1 MTILSEQLEAIF
13 LEIKAHLGQ
22 HRQIQVTP
30 IAGSPP
36 EQYRITY
43 HLQGLCKEKGGEI
56 QACTDHIITLT
67 LPFGFP
73 HFPPNCKPETPVF
86 HPDFDQAAICISEF
100 WEGSQSLTELII
112 HIGRML
118 CGEIYS
124 TTNAFNEEAAIWY
137 QENRKKL
144 PLDTVDPASTQPIPL
159 SSPAKQENTDS
170 SPLTV
175 DIVDDILFPHNKRK
189 GSGETAGQSLTDT
202 GLNTGFTDII
212 TDETADSHLT
222 LEPSPAAQGPISS
235 PDLNSETQRQLNE
248 ARKKHQEGEAFE
260 HQGQPARALERY
272 QAVKALAPDFPEID
286 KDISRAQYSVEMLG
300 GWETEDLGRGDTG
313 NGGNQKKP
321 APKPP
326 KKKDTPAPT
335 KPLPTRQERGQSL
348 RRPLLFLGVGAAGVL
363 LILTSASFYFNAQL
377 QKAHIMFEQ
386 CRQFVDSGRFT
397 EADAK
402 CNEALEQANQV
413 HFINQV
419 EKNFLVK
426 EIIQLRD
433 SDKFQE
439 GLALSKGKD
448 LNTLPK
454 WQEAL
459 KIASKQLAD
468 AQWKEALTGYTH
480 TLRLVSE
487 IPGFDR
493 VILDQIHNNMAI
505 AEFNIALQAGEQAL
519 AAAEWESAKNHF
531 TKAMDIARQNPQI
544 PPDNITRIKSLIGQ
558 VELNALIT
566 SGEKYFAKGDW
577 NNALA
582 AFEQALEK
590 ERTFT
595 SADPSQHGSLQESI
609 VRTKIFNALEQGRKA
624 FADAQWDQAISHY
637 EVATQLLKE
646 NNEILHRDNPQ
657 QSQQKI
663 ARVMLHAAIIRDKQS
678 AAGHLKNKEFNEG
691 IKKLQAILETITKS
705 SFAGEQEFQDIAKET
720 RGSINQA
727 REDLL
732 IAEHIAYLTK
742 NYQKLF
748 TQNNPAL
755 NADNLVNPRVS
766 FLKKIDNKS
775 LYKIQCFEQGHGR
788 PVLLQASYL
797 YDPATSKWRFYSKE
811 ISESDQ
817 QADITGQKI
826 LNSAYQA
833 QDNRII
839 AEQISY
845 LKENFQ
851 VLFIKDNPDLLPEN
865 LSNPEAFFQKKVGE
879 KFQFLLQCLYR
890 ESNSTRPLKLSYLY
904 DPATNRWELS
914 DQKNR

>member
-13 LEIKAHLGQ
+13 LEIKANFGQ

-30 IAGSPP
+30 IGGSPP

-43 HLQGLCKEKGGEI
+43 HLQGLCKKGGEI
-56 QACTDHIITLT
+56 QACTDHLITLN

-86 HPDFDQAAICISEF
+86 HPDFDQAAICIGEF
-100 WEGSQSLTELII
+100 WESSQSLTELII

-144 PLDTVDPASTQPIPL
+144 PLDTVDPASPQPMPL
-159 SSPAKQENTDS
+159 SSPAKQENTVS
-170 SPLTV
+170 SPLTL
-175 DIVDDILFPHNKRK
+175 DIVDDILFPHNEIKV
-189 GSGETAGQSLTDT
+189 SEETAAQSQKD
-202 GLNTGFTDII
+202 TGFTDII
-212 TDETADSHLT
+212 TDETARSHLT
-222 LEPSPAAQGPISS
+222 LEPSPATQGPISS
-235 PDLNSETQRQLNE
+235 PGLNSETQRQLNE

-272 QAVKALAPDFPEID
+272 QTVKTLAPDFPEID

-300 GWETEDLGRGDTG
+300 GWATEDLGQDDTG
-313 NGGNQKKP
+313 NGGKQKKP
-321 APKPP
+321 APKAPE
-326 KKKDTPAPT
+326 KKDAPAPT
-335 KPLPTRQERGQSL
+335 KPIPVQQGQGQSS
-348 RRPLLFLGVGAAGVL
+348 RRPLIFLGIGAAGIL
-363 LILTSASFYFNAQL
+363 LILTSAYFYFNAQL
-377 QKAHIMFEQ
+377 QKAHMMFEQ
-386 CRQFVDSGRFT
+386 CKQFVDSGRFT
-397 EADAK
+397 EAEAK
-402 CNEALEQANQV
+402 CMEALEQADQV
-413 HFINQV
+413 HFLNQV

-426 EIIQLRD
+426 EITQLRD
-433 SDKFQE
+433 SDKLQE

-448 LNTLPK
+448 LSTLPK
-454 WQEAL
+454 WQESL

-468 AQWKEALTGYTH
+468 AQWKEALIGYTH
-480 TLRLVSE
+480 TLQMVSE

-493 VILDQIHNNMAI
+493 VVLDQIHNNMAT

-519 AAAEWESAKNHF
+519 AANESESAKNHF
-531 TKAMDIARQNPQI
+531 HKAMDIAQKNPQI
-544 PPDNITRIKSLIGQ
+544 PPADITRIKSLIAQ
-558 VELNALIT
+558 VELNALIA

-577 NNALA
+577 SNALA
-582 AFEQALEK
+582 AFEQAQEK
-590 ERTFT
+590 EQTGP
-595 SADPSQHGSLQESI
+595 SADPSQRSSLQENI
-609 VRTKIFNALEQGRKA
+609 VRTKIFIALEQGRKA
-624 FADAQWDQAISHY
+624 FADAQWDQAISYY
-637 EVATQLLKE
+637 EVAAQLLKE
-646 NNEILHRDNPQ
+646 NNEILHRDNLQ

-663 ARVMLHAAIIRDKQS
+663 ARVVLHAAIIRDKQS

-691 IKKLQAILETITKS
+691 LKKLQAILETITKS
-705 SFAGEQEFQDIAKET
+705 SFADEQEFQDIVKET
-720 RGSINQA
+720 RVSINQA

-732 IAEHIAYLTK
+732 VTEHIAYLTN

-755 NADNLVNPRVS
+755 NADNLTNPRIS

-797 YDPATSKWRFYSKE
+797 YDPATNKWRFYSKE

-817 QADITGQKI
+817 PSEIAGQKI

-851 VLFIKDNPDLLPEN
+851 LLFIKDNPDLLPEN
-865 LSNPEAFFQKKVGE
+865 LSNPEAFFQNKVGD
-879 KFQFLLQCLYR
+879 KFEFLLQCLHQ
-890 ESNSTRPLKLSYLY
+890 ETNKARPLKLRYLY
-904 DPATNRWELS
+904 DPATNRWEPY
-914 DQKNR
+914 DKKQNK